1 MGRLQQGKVKEMGK
15 AKSTKVKVFKAGG
28 QWHVELK
35 RGKAKE
41 TYHANSKKAAAS
53 LAKKL
58 RQLNE

>member
-1 MGRLQQGKVKEMGK
+1 MGK